1 VKKMKKIKTGKN
13 QGKFTILKEKIT
25 DFRNIILR
33 CFIFIILGFFSE
45 FFLWH
50 QISFHFQILYI
61 SIIISVW
68 IFIVEITM
76 GFKKFF
82 KIHPKNYWSAF
93 LIPLIVNILFNI
105 MIMKYLNYNAVT
117 GIVST
122 LLITMLI
129 DFESGIVSSFIFSVF
144 FTIMFGFDMQ
154 AFIILF
160 LPSAFVAI
168 FSKKIIRRI
177 EIIIPFMISSLVQV
191 FLMIIMNYR
200 YFAEDLIILVG
211 VNFFGT
217 LISMGILPFF
227 EYITRVYSDM
237 GLLELGNL
245 NHPLLKSLTLKAPGT
260 YYHSMIIANI
270 SESAVEHID
279 GNPILARVGAY
290 FHDIGKTW
298 KPVFFTENQKNSNPH
313 DNISPKL
320 SSLILNNHVTY
331 GIEKARKYRLPVLI
345 EDMIEQH
352 HGNRV
357 KQFFYKKY
365 YNETGIMDKDMFKYP
380 GEIPQFK
387 ESAILMICDVTEA
400 ITRSMTDIN
409 PVSLNEK
416 LDEQIQSLFFE
427 GQLDDCGLTMKDI
440 QKIKGKII
448 RTLLEMNH
456 KRISYPKVSIQEL
469 KK

>member
-1 VKKMKKIKTGKN
+1 
-13 QGKFTILKEKIT
+13 
-25 DFRNIILR
+25 
-33 CFIFIILGFFSE
+33 
-45 FFLWH
+45 
-50 QISFHFQILYI
+50 
-61 SIIISVW
+61 
-68 IFIVEITM
+68 
-76 GFKKFF
+76 
-82 KIHPKNYWSAF
+82 
-93 LIPLIVNILFNI
+93 
-105 MIMKYLNYNAVT
+105 
-117 GIVST
+117 
-122 LLITMLI
+122 
-129 DFESGIVSSFIFSVF
+129 
-144 FTIMFGFDMQ
+144 
-154 AFIILF
+154 
-160 LPSAFVAI
+160 
-168 FSKKIIRRI
+168 
-177 EIIIPFMISSLVQV
+177 
-191 FLMIIMNYR
+191 
-200 YFAEDLIILVG
+200 
-211 VNFFGT
+211 
-217 LISMGILPFF
+217 
-227 EYITRVYSDM
+227 
-237 GLLELGNL
+237 
-245 NHPLLKSLTLKAPGT
+245 
-260 YYHSMIIANI
+260 
-270 SESAVEHID
+270 D